1 MVLLILAFGTF
12 AWLYG
17 VKKVADDLE
26 QAVNQKNTK
35 QTVLNLFYF
44 IVLLICEMI
53 MILATMH
60 LAHLG
65 KV

>member
-1 MVLLILAFGTF
+1 MVLLIIAFGSF

-17 VKKVADDLE
+17 VHKTGEDLQ